1 MTNPV
6 LVVED
11 HEDARNVVRRYLE
24 LSGYAV
30 TTAINGAD
38 ALDQI
43 AKGVRPC
50 LILLDVSMPV
60 MDGPTFA
67 ERLRRI
73 PDRDLAQTPIVLL
86 TGSFDTQSAQRRS
99 GAIDVIHKPVSFDQM
114 ARMVDRHCRP
124 PKQS

>member
-6 LVVED
+6 LLVDD
-11 HEDARNVVRRYLE
+11 HEDARNIVRRYLE
-24 LSGYAV
+24 LSGYSV
-30 TTAINGAD
+30 TTAIHGED
-38 ALDQI
+38 ALDKI

-73 PDRDLAQTPIVLL
+73 PDRDLAETPIVLL
-86 TGSFDTQSAQRRS
+86 TGSFDTHSAQSRS
-99 GAIDVIHKPVSFDQM
+99 RAVDVIHKPVSFDQM
-114 ARMVDRHCRP
+114 TRMVDRHCRP
-124 PKQS
+124 LERS